1 LVFRLPFIQVF
12 TDLYIELS
20 QVYLLALDKY
30 NYLDRAD
37 LYLLALDKYNYLD
50 RALGPTWCA
59 PLGSLGPV
67 APNIGLAIHNI
78 SPRLLKQLVLEL

>member
-1 LVFRLPFIQVF
+1 LGARRAAALGRRRDPGWVARREKIPGDFGFLWEARINWYSASFIQVF

-37 LYLLALDKYNYLD
+37 L
-50 RALGPTWCA
+50 
-59 PLGSLGPV
+59 
-67 APNIGLAIHNI
+67 LAIG
-78 SPRLLKQLVLEL
+78 

>member
-1 LVFRLPFIQVF
+1 VF

-37 LYLLALDKYNYLD
+37 L
-50 RALGPTWCA
+50 
-59 PLGSLGPV
+59 
-67 APNIGLAIHNI
+67 LAIG
-78 SPRLLKQLVLEL
+78 